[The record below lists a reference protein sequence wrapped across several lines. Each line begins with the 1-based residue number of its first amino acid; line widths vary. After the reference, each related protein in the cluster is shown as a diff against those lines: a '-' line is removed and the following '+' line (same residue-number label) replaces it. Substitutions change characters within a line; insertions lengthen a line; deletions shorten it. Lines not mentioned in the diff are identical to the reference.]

1 MSELFVIVSNS
12 KSLSICSKVG
22 QLTVDENIMH
32 AQLGLKEIFCVS
44 IVTAGVWYF
53 DIEVTALHHMEE
65 HIIETRPIFVL
76 DLSLNLGVLPANVG
90 VVVHEWREC

>member
-1 MSELFVIVSNS
+1 
-12 KSLSICSKVG
+12 
-22 QLTVDENIMH
+22 
-32 AQLGLKEIFCVS
+32 
-44 IVTAGVWYF
+44 
-53 DIEVTALHHMEE
+53 MEE

>member
-1 MSELFVIVSNS
+1 MSELVLGVSCN
-12 KSLSICSKVG
+12 KLVPVCSKVG

-44 IVTAGVWYF
+44 IVTGGVWYF
-53 DIEVTALHHMEE
+53 DIVVTALYHMEE